1 MALQN
6 MHKYKLATPLSD
18 MKLTKQE
25 LYTLLN
31 DAFSFI
37 KLEVPRELSDRMF
50 DQLDSNKDGLVS
62 YVEYYRFVEAFI
74 CET

>member
-1 MALQN
+1 

-37 KLEVPRELSDRMF
+37 KLEVRRDLSDRMF